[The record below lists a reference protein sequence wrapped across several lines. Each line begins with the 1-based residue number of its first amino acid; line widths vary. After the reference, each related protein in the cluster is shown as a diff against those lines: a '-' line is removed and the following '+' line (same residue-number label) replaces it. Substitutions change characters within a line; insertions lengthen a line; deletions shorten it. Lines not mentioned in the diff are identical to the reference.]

1 MKTFHINGRKS
12 YYVCTT
18 IEAERQSK
26 NSIQN
31 DAADIMRIVMLAIEE
46 DQRLKELDVI
56 MLLQIHDE
64 LLFEAPDDE
73 AVVEEAKGI
82 IKYHMENA
90 FNERAFKLKVKLK
103 AKPQVGIDWAS
114 IH

>member
-1 MKTFHINGRKS
+1 VLG
-12 YYVCTT
+12 
-18 IEAERQSK
+18 AERQSK

-31 DAADIMRIVMLAIEE
+31 DAADIMRVVMIALEE
-46 DQRLKELDVI
+46 DKRLKELDVV

-73 AVVEEAKGI
+73 QVIEEAKKI

-90 FNERAFKLKVKLK
+90 FNERAFKLKVPLK
-103 AKPQVGIDWAS
+103 AKPQSGIDWSS